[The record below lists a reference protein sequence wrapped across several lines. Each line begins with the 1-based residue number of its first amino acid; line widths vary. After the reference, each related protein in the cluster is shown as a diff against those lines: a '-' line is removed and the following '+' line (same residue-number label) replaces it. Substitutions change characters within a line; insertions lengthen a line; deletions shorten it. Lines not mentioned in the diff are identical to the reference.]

1 MAGPVPRKPST
12 SFSVRVGAFCGELV
26 SVLDSFPERSS
37 SRKDRD
43 RVRVK
48 SSYFLAPLKRT
59 EEHAQER
66 SSEFDSMVRGALTDL
81 GKKDTC
87 LLLAYDHGSFLRGAL
102 GQLTAKQLGVW
113 NRLVERAQQIV
124 IGLNSDLNELGWLTR
139 TLKPAQ
145 AANRTVIQVT
155 ADGLRKAGLPITK
168 YGALEETIDDIFASL
183 DKHPMRSLLDIA
195 DDMVVVFS
203 ETGGLHL
210 HNSKKGT
217 TGEPPR
223 FSRRPVG
230 LSQAATV
237 AA

>member
-195 DDMVVVFS
+195 DDMVVVFAKPGAC
-203 ETGGLHL
+203 TFTTPRRARRVNRPAFRGGPL
-210 HNSKKGT
+210 G
-217 TGEPPR
+217 
-223 FSRRPVG
+223 
-230 LSQAATV
+230 
-237 AA
+237 